1 MIFLPRLAYWP
12 PGTSEGLEL
21 LLGTAFVL
29 QRWRKLK
36 FRAPTCGSGR
46 AGLCPIICY
55 HTGHLAYGK
64 WGELGAC
71 RPFPSSDC
79 SHQILKEKLHSWKGT
94 EIVYIP
100 VAIYSATPCF
110 FFFLLISHRQDICQ
124 FSYMQRHSRYFSNQ
138 LNVTEKKNKLWF
150 YFKIYEILF

>member
-1 MIFLPRLAYWP
+1 MGQVEQAYVLSSAITQDTWHMASEESLGLAD
-12 PGTSEGLEL
+12 
-21 LLGTAFVL
+21 
-29 QRWRKLK
+29 
-36 FRAPTCGSGR
+36 
-46 AGLCPIICY
+46 
-55 HTGHLAYGK
+55 
-64 WGELGAC
+64 
-71 RPFPSSDC
+71 PSP
-79 SHQILKEKLHSWKGT
+79 HQILKEKLHSWKGT
-94 EIVYIP
+94 EIFYIP